1 METNNAENIEN
12 STKNTVVNKQNEE
25 INLLSLSVVRRDGS
39 ITPFKS
45 DKIANAIRKA
55 FLAQTDIRDNGK
67 IDQTIN
73 DITETVTG
81 ALTRRIAN
89 GDMIHIEDIQDQVE
103 LALMRGEHHKVARA
117 YVLYREQRA
126 KQRYKTAKL
135 NEQVGAK
142 VSTMA
147 VTKRDG
153 NKEDI
158 SNLWKI
164 LTFYL

>member
-1 METNNAENIEN
+1 MIIQKSIQNLVGSMETNSAETLDN
-12 STKNTVVNKQNEE
+12 STKNTVINKQNEE

-55 FLAQTDIRDNGK
+55 FLAQTDLRDSK
-67 IDQTIN
+67 QIDKSVSEL
-73 DITETVTG
+73 TETVTA

-117 YVLYREQRA
+117 YVCLLYTSPSPRD
-126 KQRYKTAKL
+126 
-135 NEQVGAK
+135 
-142 VSTMA
+142 STLSRMPSSA
-147 VTKRDG
+147 
-153 NKEDI
+153 
-158 SNLWKI
+158 
-164 LTFYL
+164 

>member
-1 METNNAENIEN
+1 METNNAETLDN

-55 FLAQTDIRDNGK
+55 FLAQTDVRNSQK
-67 IDQTIN
+67 IDKSV
-73 DITETVTG
+73 DLITETITT

-126 KQRYKTAKL
+126 KQDIRLPNLK
-135 NEQVGAK
+135 
-142 VSTMA
+142 
-147 VTKRDG
+147 
-153 NKEDI
+153 NK
-158 SNLWKI
+158 
-164 LTFYL
+164 

>member
-1 METNNAENIEN
+1 METNNAESLEN
-12 STKNTVVNKQNEE
+12 STKNTVINKQNEE

-55 FLAQTDIRDNGK
+55 FLAQTDLRDSK
-67 IDQTIN
+67 QIDKN
-73 DITETVTG
+73 VSVLTETVTA

-117 YVLYREQRA
+117 YVLYSCLL
-126 KQRYKTAKL
+126 YT
-135 NEQVGAK
+135 
-142 VSTMA
+142 SPSP
-147 VTKRDG
+147 RD
-153 NKEDI
+153 
-158 SNLWKI
+158 
-164 LTFYL
+164 

>member
-1 METNNAENIEN
+1 METNNAESLEI
-12 STKNTVVNKQNEE
+12 STKNTVINKQNEE

-55 FLAQTDIRDNGK
+55 FLAQTDLRDSK
-67 IDQTIN
+67 QIDKSVS
-73 DITETVTG
+73 DLTETVTA

-117 YVLYREQRA
+117 YVLY
-126 KQRYKTAKL
+126 L
-135 NEQVGAK
+135 
-142 VSTMA
+142 SL
-147 VTKRDG
+147 
-153 NKEDI
+153 I
-158 SNLWKI
+158 HI
-164 LTFYL
+164 

>member
-1 METNNAENIEN
+1 METNNAESLEN
-12 STKNTVVNKQNEE
+12 STKNTVINKQHEE

-55 FLAQTDIRDNGK
+55 FLAQTDLRDSK
-67 IDQTIN
+67 QIDKN
-73 DITETVTG
+73 VSVLTETVTA

-117 YVLYREQRA
+117 YVL
-126 KQRYKTAKL
+126 L
-135 NEQVGAK
+135 
-142 VSTMA
+142 SL
-147 VTKRDG
+147 
-153 NKEDI
+153 I
-158 SNLWKI
+158 HI
-164 LTFYL
+164 

>member
-73 DITETVTG
+73 DITETITG

-126 KQRYKTAKL
+126 KQRYR
-135 NEQVGAK
+135 QQ
-142 VSTMA
+142 S
-147 VTKRDG
+147 
-153 NKEDI
+153 
-158 SNLWKI
+158 
-164 LTFYL
+164 

>member
-1 METNNAENIEN
+1 METNSAETLEN
-12 STKNTVVNKQNEE
+12 SSKNTVINKQNEE

-55 FLAQTDIRDNGK
+55 FLAQTDLRDSK
-67 IDQTIN
+67 QIDKN
-73 DITETVTG
+73 VSVLTETVTA

-126 KQRYKTAKL
+126 NQRYKTAQL
-135 NEQVGAK
+135 NEQIGAK

-158 SNLWKI
+158 SLEKI
-164 LTFYL
+164 TNRI